1 MRPVR
6 CGHRARRV
14 AAGVALS
21 VRHGRRAH
29 RRFAFASYSSQPW
42 QTHAEAGFGR
52 YGFCVACV
60 GSFGVHTFI
69 YVGPLWQHA
78 RCGVRGNECMDHDGL
93 FVGARYR
100 PYVDRR

>member
-1 MRPVR
+1 MRPVCCGR
-6 CGHRARRV
+6 CAWRV
-14 AAGVALS
+14 AAGVALF

-29 RRFAFASYSSQPW
+29 RRFAFAPYSPQSW

-52 YGFCVACV
+52 YGLCMACV

-78 RCGVRGNECMDHDGL
+78 RCGVRGNERVDHDGL